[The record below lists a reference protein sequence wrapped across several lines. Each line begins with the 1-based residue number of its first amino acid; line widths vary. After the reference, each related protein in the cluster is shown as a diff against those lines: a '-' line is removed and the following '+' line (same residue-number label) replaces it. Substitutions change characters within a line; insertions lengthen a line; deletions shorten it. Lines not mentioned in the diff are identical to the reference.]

1 MRGGETRSSIGG
13 KENKMACFTDLSY
26 ADRSYQFVRTLA
38 TAAGITPVGLGCYS
52 EMSNAGKLY
61 QFYIALATLGSAEST
76 LSQNCFEQL
85 TEDAQWNL
93 VNDQLAAALTPIT

>member
-1 MRGGETRSSIGG
+1 M
-13 KENKMACFTDLSY
+13 ND
-26 ADRSYQFVRTLA
+26 
-38 TAAGITPVGLGCYS
+38 
-52 EMSNAGKLY
+52 AGKLY

-93 VNDQLAAALTPIT
+93 TNEALAAALTSIL